1 MYEDAMHDCLDA
13 SQMSAWMTRVGR
25 VKRHDENARR
35 AESLLRAV
43 SVMEYGGRL
52 MRRPAGGMVRDARTR
67 CRAEEGR
74 E

>member
-1 MYEDAMHDCLDA
+1 MHDCLDA

-25 VKRHDENARR
+25 VKRHDENARC
-35 AESLLRAV
+35 LLRAV